1 MKIFNTLSRKV
12 EKFEPINPP
21 NVGIYTCGP
30 TVYSRAHIGNLRT
43 FVSTD
48 ILKRI
53 LNFLGYKVSHVMNIT
68 DVDDKIIKESKGE
81 KNKQKE
87 ITQKYEKLFFDDL
100 KELNI
105 EMPEKTPRATEN
117 IQKMVDMIKN
127 MVQKGYAYKTEDGI
141 YFSIQKSKNY
151 GELAGLKNVS
161 GTKIR
166 IKNDKYEKDNP
177 QDFALWKF
185 YDKEDGQI
193 YWDTEIGKGRP
204 GWHIECSAMSTKC
217 LGESFDIH
225 TGGTDLIFPHH
236 TNEIA
241 QSEAV
246 SGERFV
252 KYWVHGGFL
261 NIKENPSA
269 EAEKMSKSIGNVIT
283 LDSLKEKNINP
294 LAYRYLTLTSHY
306 RSEMNFSWEALIGA
320 QSALEKLF
328 DFYNEFGKNIGKADK
343 KYVSEFKKLLEDDLA
358 MPEAVA
364 LVWKLVKDDSV
375 ENEDKKATLL
385 EFDKIFVF
393 GLDKIEVQEIPQEI
407 RKLASERELARKNKE
422 WEKADQIRKKI
433 EILGY
438 ELKDTKNGFELK
450 SVK

>member
-1 MKIFNTLSRKV
+1 MKIFNTLSRKI
-12 EKFEPINPP
+12 EKFEPISPP
-21 NVGIYTCGP
+21 SVGIYTCGP

-43 FVSTD
+43 FISTD
-48 ILKRI
+48 ILKRT
-53 LNFLGYKVSHVMNIT
+53 LNFLGYEVNHVMNIT

-105 EMPEKTPRATEN
+105 EIPEKTPRATEN
-117 IQKMVDMIKN
+117 IEKMVEMIKK
-127 MVQKGYAYKTEDGI
+127 MLESGYAYKTEDGI

-151 GELAGLKNVS
+151 GQLAGLKNIS
-161 GTKIR
+161 GVKSTV
-166 IKNDKYEKDNP
+166 KNDKYEKDSQ

-185 YDKEDGQI
+185 YNKEDNEI
-193 YWDTEIGKGRP
+193 YWDTYIGKGRP

-246 SGERFV
+246 SGKHFV

-261 NIKENPSA
+261 NIKENTSA

-283 LDSLKEKNINP
+283 LDTLKEKNINP
-294 LAYRYLTLTSHY
+294 LSYRYLTLTSHY

-328 DFYNEFGKNIGKADK
+328 NFYNEFGKNIGKVDK
-343 KYVSEFKKLLEDDLA
+343 KYVSEFKKLLENDLA
-358 MPEAVA
+358 IPEIIA
-364 LVWKLVKDDSV
+364 LTWKLIKDDSV
-375 ENEDKKATLL
+375 SDADKKATLL
-385 EFDKIFVF
+385 EFDKVF
-393 GLDKIEVQEIPQEI
+393 GLGLSELKKEEIPREI
-407 RKLASERELARKNKE
+407 IVLAEAREIARKNKE
-422 WEKADQIRKKI
+422 WEKADEIRKKI

-438 ELKDTKNGFELK
+438 ELKDSKDGFNILK
-450 SVK
+450 K

>member
-21 NVGIYTCGP
+21 SVGIYTCGP

-385 EFDKIFVF
+385 EFDKIFAF
-393 GLDKIEVQEIPQEI
+393 GLDKLKKEEIPQEI

>member
-1 MKIFNTLSRKV
+1 MQIFNTLSRKI
-12 EKFEPINPP
+12 EKFEPINPSE
-21 NVGIYTCGP
+21 VGIYTCGP
-30 TVYSRAHIGNLRT
+30 TVYSRVHIGNLRT
-43 FVSTD
+43 FISTD
-48 ILKRI
+48 VLKKT
-53 LNFLGYKVSHVMNIT
+53 LNFLGYKVNNVMNIT
-68 DVDDKIIKESKGE
+68 DVDDRIIKESKGK

-100 KELNI
+100 KEFNI
-105 EMPEKTPRATEN
+105 EIPEKTPRATEN
-117 IQKMVDMIKN
+117 IEKMVEMIKN
-127 MVQKGYAYKTEDGI
+127 MLEKGFAYKTEDGI

-151 GELAGLKNVS
+151 GELAGLKNIS
-161 GTKIR
+161 ASKLT

-185 YDKEDGQI
+185 YDKDDGEI

-225 TGGTDLIFPHH
+225 TGGIDLVFPHH

-246 SGERFV
+246 SGKHFV

-261 NIKENPSA
+261 NIKEDPSA

-283 LDSLKEKNINP
+283 LDTLKEKNINP
-294 LAYRYLTLTSHY
+294 LSYRYLTLTSHY

-328 DFYNEFGKNIGKADK
+328 NFYNEIGNDVGRVAK
-343 KYVSEFKKLLEDDLA
+343 KYVNEFRKLLENDLA
-358 MPEAVA
+358 MPEAIA
-364 LVWKLVKDDSV
+364 LIWKLVKDDSISDP
-375 ENEDKKATLL
+375 DKKATLL
-385 EFDKIFVF
+385 EFDKVF
-393 GLDKIEVQEIPQEI
+393 GLGLSELKKEEIPQEI
-407 RKLASERELARKNKE
+407 KKLAQERELARKNKE
-422 WEKADQIRKKI
+422 WEKADEIRKKI
-433 EILGY
+433 EALGY
-438 ELKDTKNGFELK
+438 ELKDTKDGFEIK
-450 SVK
+450 KH

>member
-1 MKIFNTLSRKV
+1 MKIFNTLSRKI
-12 EKFEPINPP
+12 EKFEPISPP

-48 ILKRI
+48 ILKRT
-53 LNFLGYKVSHVMNIT
+53 LGFLEYKVNHIMNIT
-68 DVDDKIIKESKGE
+68 DVDDRIIKESKG
-81 KNKQKE
+81 KKDKQKE
-87 ITQKYEKLFFDDL
+87 ITQKYEKLFFEDL

-105 EMPEKTPRATEN
+105 ETPEKTPKATEN
-117 IQKMVDMIKN
+117 IEKMVEMIKK
-127 MVQKGYAYKTEDGI
+127 MIETGYAYKTEDGI

-161 GTKIR
+161 ESKSR

-185 YDKEDGQI
+185 YDKDDGEI
-193 YWDTEIGKGRP
+193 YWNTEIGKGRP

-217 LGESFDIH
+217 LGDSFDIH
-225 TGGTDLIFPHH
+225 TGGTDLMFPHH

-246 SGERFV
+246 SGKHFV

-261 NIKENPSA
+261 NIKEDPSA

-283 LDSLKEKNINP
+283 LDTLKEKNINP

-328 DFYNEFGKNIGKADK
+328 NSYNEFGKEVGKSDK
-343 KYVSEFKKLLEDDLA
+343 KYISEFKKLLENDLA
-358 MPEAVA
+358 IPETIA

-385 EFDKIFVF
+385 EFDKIFGF
-393 GLDKIEVQEIPQEI
+393 GLDKIEIQEIPQEI
-407 RKLASERELARKNKE
+407 RKLAQERELARKNKE

-433 EILGY
+433 EVLGY
-438 ELKDTKNGFELK
+438 ELKDTKDGFTILK
-450 SVK
+450 K